1 MKEKIKF
8 LKLIAI
14 VFCCWLLLKLIYQP
28 YIPDYYSDFIRDITP
43 SSSIEVTYGDNKL
56 YYKGKLG
63 WQGLKCLSSF
73 EEKGMLPHGTD
84 QSFDVKISGTHN
96 VHYIN
101 INMLRGHA
109 RSYQL
114 WGKSPNLDGSY
125 YMKSAR
131 VDLVKRCL
139 VTPTGI
145 AIDVK

>member
-8 LKLIAI
+8 LKLIATI
-14 VFCCWLLLKLIYQP
+14 FCCLLLLKIISQP
-28 YIPDYYSDFIRDITP
+28 YIPDYYGDFIRDITP

-63 WQGLKCLSSF
+63 WQGLECLSSF
-73 EEKGMLPHGTD
+73 KEKGMLPYGTD
-84 QSFDVKISGTHN
+84 QKFYVKVSGTHN
-96 VHYIN
+96 VHYITVN
-101 INMLRGHA
+101 ILRGQA

-114 WGKSPNLDGSY
+114 WGKYSNSDGSFY
-125 YMKSAR
+125 AKSGR

-139 VTPTGI
+139 VTSTGI

>member
-14 VFCCWLLLKLIYQP
+14 VFCCWLLLKVVYQP
-28 YIPDYYSDFIRDITP
+28 YIPDYYGDFIRDITP

-63 WQGLKCLSSF
+63 LQGLKCLSSF
-73 EEKGMLPHGTD
+73 KEKGMLPHGTD
-84 QSFDVKISGTHN
+84 QSFDVKISGAHN

-101 INMLRGHA
+101 INMLRGQA

-114 WGKSPNLDGSY
+114 WGKSSNLDDSY
-125 YMKSAR
+125 YTKSAR

-139 VTPTGI
+139 VTSTGI

>member
-1 MKEKIKF
+1 MKKKIKF

-28 YIPDYYSDFIRDITP
+28 YIPDYYSDFIRDIIP

-73 EEKGMLPHGTD
+73 KEKGMLPHGTD

-101 INMLRGHA
+101 INMLRGQA
-109 RSYQL
+109 RSYKL
-114 WGKSPNLDGSY
+114 WGKYSNLDDSY
-125 YMKSAR
+125 YTKSAR